1 MKKIFKPFMALMSL
15 ALLMASCDKS
25 PVKSDYDITFDE
37 SQKGFTFALAEQ
49 GNSYGIG
56 YEETTYT
63 IQIFRNY
70 TQGEEVLNLVYA
82 GSDAEN
88 FKLPESVTFEN
99 GKNVANL
106 DIDITGMPAGAA
118 YEFAIAFDG
127 PVMQYRALDSA
138 ALTVLYKKDSAEYA
152 ANNKTKQAAA
162 MGEKIAALTAADTVY
177 VTGID
182 QVVVSFSVE
191 YTWISKGVV
200 EFYSSWEGAS
210 AKVEIEQAL
219 EYTDAEGYHYMRL
232 NSPYYHVAPKY
243 CTSAGK
249 HAYFYLDKDYNA
261 NSSCIIPGFQWI
273 EDDVAWYYSSSYA
286 SYAAFI
292 NQENVYVYQT
302 LWSDGSSLWNPTQE
316 QFLWTKEHRDAA
328 IADATWEYTD

>member
-25 PVKSDYDITFDE
+25 PVKSDYDVTFDE
-37 SQKGFTFALAEQ
+37 SQKGYTFALSEQ
-49 GNSYGIG
+49 GNSYRIG
-56 YEETTYT
+56 YEETTYSV
-63 IQIFRNY
+63 QIFRNY

-88 FKLPESVTFEN
+88 FNLPESVTFEN

-118 YEFAIAFDG
+118 YEFAIAFEG

-152 ANNKTKQAAA
+152 ANEKTKQAAA
-162 MGEKIAALTAADTVY
+162 MGEKIAALTSADTVY
-177 VTGID
+177 VTGIG
-182 QVVVSFSVE
+182 QTVVSFSVE

-200 EFYSSWEGAS
+200 ELNSGWEGAK
-210 AKVEIEQAL
+210 AEVEIEQAL
-219 EYTDAEGYHYMRL
+219 EYSDAEGYHYMRL

-243 CTSAGK
+243 CSQAGL

-261 NSSCIIPGFQWI
+261 DNSCIIPGFQWV
-273 EDDVAWYYSSSYA
+273 EDAAAWYYHSNYA

-292 NQENVYVYQT
+292 NLENVYMYQT
-302 LWSDGSSLWNPTQE
+302 LWTDGSSLYNPTKE
-316 QFLWTKEHRDAA
+316 IFTWTKEHRDAA
-328 IADATWEYTD
+328 IADATWIYE